1 MVGLVSVSSRMGG
14 GGEVIINV
22 THRNRVLLSFRFQ
35 CGAALR
41 ALATHQC
48 GPVSYPRGN
57 PYVSRVRK
65 KFSPD
70 SPGQVDFVAGQ
81 VTF

>member
-1 MVGLVSVSSRMGG
+1 MG

-57 PYVSRVRK
+57 PYVRK
-65 KFSPD
+65 KKFPPD

>member
-1 MVGLVSVSSRMGG
+1 MGKEGG
-14 GGEVIINV
+14 GGSKINV
-22 THRNRVLLSFRFQ
+22 LHGNRVLLSFRGQ
-35 CGAALR
+35 CGATLR

-65 KFSPD
+65 KFPPD
-70 SPGQVDFVAGQ
+70 SPGQGDFVAEQ

>member
-1 MVGLVSVSSRMGG
+1 MGRGVGG
-14 GGEVIINV
+14 GVIINV
-22 THRNRVLLSFRFQ
+22 KHRNRILLSFRFQ

-65 KFSPD
+65 TFPSD

-81 VTF
+81 GTF